1 MAGENSPTTP
11 TDDKQDT
18 FPKSQSFSALVDQ
31 KTDDRSKV
39 SDRYRKSRSVMIEN
53 LQFHAPPPNSTGPPP
68 PKSATLPSNFQAPI
82 PEKVSESHF
91 FRAKVPFASYIL
103 SLPTIYI
110 SHSPHHMYL
119 LINR

>member
-82 PEKVSESHF
+82 PEIVSESHF
-91 FRAKVPFASYIL
+91 FRAKVPLASYIL
-103 SLPTIYI
+103 NLPTIYI
-110 SHSPHHMYL
+110 YHSPHHMY
-119 LINR
+119 